1 MASSNEMLQYKDLT
15 PAPRLDNKTLNKMV
29 WRSCQLQAC
38 FNYERMQSAGW
49 LWAMLPGLQKIH
61 TNKEDLAASMTHNL
75 DFLNTHPFAVT
86 FVMGMVLSMEQQ
98 KMDIQT
104 IRSVRISVAAP
115 LGGIG
120 DALFWMTL
128 IPIVAGMTA
137 QMAMDGSWIGPILY
151 FIIAFGVEMA
161 LRYGLM
167 YWSYNMGTKAVT
179 MMTAHANEITHA
191 ASVLGVFVIGALI
204 ANYGG
209 GTSLAISIPNGES
222 TIVIQDYLN
231 KILTCVVCIKLCFTV
246 LSVVVLA
253 LFFSA
258 QPGEFLIYFIFLA
271 STVFNALLPDYMY
284 RGLERMSAITV
295 RTVSVKLFATL
306 MIAVFMRGNEDAYM
320 VPLFTAVGN
329 FTTWV
334 TGILKGFGELHQFSL
349 ELSSVRGYIEAPEP
363 FRMEGFTVGSDEVV
377 RRYLVNRARTFIFTT
392 ALPPVCAAW
401 TEQSRTGNPLCMS
414 IR

>member
-49 LWAMLPGLQKIH
+49 LWALLPGLQKIH
-61 TNKEDLAASMTHNL
+61 TNKEDLATSMTHNL

-137 QMAMDGSWIGPILY
+137 QMAIDGSWLGPILY
-151 FIIAFGVEMA
+151 FVIAFGVEMA

-167 YWSYNMGTKAVT
+167 YWSYNMGTKAVA
-179 MMTAHANEITHA
+179 MMTAHAKEITHA
-191 ASVLGVFVIGALI
+191 ASVLGVFIIGALI

-209 GTSLAISIPNGES
+209 GTSLAISIPNGQGDPL
-222 TIVIQDYLN
+222 VIQNYLN
-231 KILTCVVCIKLCFTV
+231 SILPCILPLLLTLMCY
-246 LSVVVLA
+246 
-253 LFFSA
+253 
-258 QPGEFLIYFIFLA
+258 FLIIKKNF
-271 STVFNALLPDYMY
+271 TP
-284 RGLERMSAITV
+284 
-295 RTVSVKLFATL
+295 VKLILLLLVIGIVGCAFGIWYQVGGYTPA
-306 MIAVFMRGNEDAYM
+306 FP
-320 VPLFTAVGN
+320 VP
-329 FTTWV
+329 WE
-334 TGILKGFGELHQFSL
+334 IL
-349 ELSSVRGYIEAPEP
+349 V
-363 FRMEGFTVGSDEVV
+363 
-377 RRYLVNRARTFIFTT
+377 
-392 ALPPVCAAW
+392 
-401 TEQSRTGNPLCMS
+401 
-414 IR
+414 